1 MPLLGRGFVSGPKSL
16 VKMLQGDFSADLE
29 DARVYE
35 NAAAI
40 GQSSKK
46 GMGAFFNNTAMSFAY
61 TAGIIGEAILEEA
74 AGALLSPITAGG
86 SFFAATANNAR
97 KIGKI
102 GDAFDMAT
110 KGYKAINTTL
120 KEANNI
126 NGARKMWKAAE
137 NIGASKIGKFLNPVE
152 NTFDAVIGIGKNA
165 DNLTGLAR
173 LAQGT
178 SRTAGGLF
186 RDVRNINMAL
196 SEARLEAGMNDNA
209 VYDKSYDAFYK
220 KNGRAPSDDEQ
231 YQLTKNAKESGMN
244 TLMWNTALIFAS
256 NKIVIPNLL
265 KSGISK
271 RALQS
276 KVDDVLNLKGGK
288 VVFEKTAEAGKKIAK
303 GEFNYVENSLKNSL
317 KGFKKAPVSVTAKV
331 AGRYLKANLMEG
343 VQENLQEVISTANEE
358 YYLTAYKNKELG
370 AHLYNRAQSSLMYE
384 KLGDQFS
391 AQGFETFASGAL
403 MGLFSGGLNAVK
415 GGLDYGYN
423 NIFNKAK
430 YQEYKDLRKTHGEG
444 VANRLTALYADP
456 KEFFNSRVFNYGVQ
470 NNTVSGVEDANT
482 KEAKDELSDAFV
494 SQVHTALDT
503 NTLNY
508 FKDHIASFKETSPEE
523 FEEAF
528 GFEKGTGAKE
538 QEKIDKVLNNIDS
551 IEKSYKYAT
560 DRFPNPVNLADFDQA
575 SPDYTKAAIFHS
587 AWENAKKSYVF
598 SNHAFMNTT
607 KRMSDISGSIL
618 NNPSMQNMSQ
628 LDMDLIFQPS
638 RIYNETVMLKNEIA
652 GLKDV
657 KDPSNKQQIQ
667 EKEDRLNA
675 LEKFLEAHTKHDVYN
690 NRTTADAVLEAYKK
704 EAGIEELSDEEK
716 ELILDKAFGEKN
728 AENKYKTDAELEDA
742 YKNYIKTVNGVD
754 KNYIFD
760 TDVDKSFEQLLDH
773 YKLGNESKK
782 LVTYINLLHNPE
794 GFVNQVEK
802 AQTWMTDMYNN
813 RKPYYTDMV
822 NKQIANLEN
831 NEALNALANRNIFI
845 DLDAFQ
851 AYMNDDILPEE
862 FFDETTKQV
871 IPKGSEKYN
880 EAISILILNKRVKS
894 EDVEKPTL
902 DDALQSEV
910 DRLDAQEEAEID
922 KLEKVETIKTIK
934 KVVAKDIKL
943 TIDDILNDIDESQ
956 YVDAKYDGKDEII
969 TMYFGFD
976 GLRLND
982 SKGELLDTDTI
993 KDKFSEY
1000 KIYTKKLQAN
1010 PEQVTA
1016 IKEKYDALRDEAA
1029 NKHADK
1035 KAKTKADVYSN
1046 YTPVEQLPKDLYKEL
1061 QEVFQQTETAI
1072 KADEDET
1079 SDEELMDLFKVFV
1092 KTNPLA
1098 EEVINEYNDKSK
1110 DAVEKEKL
1118 GEIDD
1123 FDFILNNKKL
1133 NTAAYSIDDIK
1144 IFRGQFEE
1152 LRDEADSTITK
1163 TAYQDVITKF
1173 NKLISTRDIQNF
1185 TPEVQ
1190 EIIKTLKNELFAK
1203 QSGISKLGE
1212 EGYAV
1217 KGQILARVS
1226 NFIEKYKTEKYR
1238 YTGADIVKAAYDMTI
1253 GNVGFNEKGVKYLI
1267 NKLKAELHIESVEKN
1282 YGYTDET
1289 EALLKKHLKNLLV
1302 QDLNK
1307 VLFKNK
1313 EELLEDIQAFISENT
1328 YEASRDGGTYVDD
1341 ELRKFFTKGEAPVFD
1356 EKKITREA
1364 YDNLFGPTSFLKP
1377 IKQRID
1383 AGQLYTVATNLK
1395 VYDVDSNV
1403 AGEMDLLLIDKEGKL
1418 HIIDFKTGNETK
1430 WDGFVTQTKF
1440 SKNKLEA
1447 YTLQQYTYA
1456 RLLKKMT
1463 GLDADINIFPIET
1476 TLDQNSKNVL
1486 TAGAPTNTKLNG
1498 PGKWYFSLD
1507 PNFTDAKAKIDKAIS
1522 IEAPVVKVA
1531 TELNPVYKK
1540 QLVNLGYPIGIIND
1554 LTKEQAAELTKDNV
1568 PYKEYIKQT
1577 SGAKMSFGKA
1587 TAETVTPTNAKADED
1602 YYESPYGAIAANY
1615 LFTGGKGVIL
1625 STDYLLQALTSVFPY
1640 SGKAIDNIRN
1650 KYANKLSQILKDDI
1664 NTDTYNSVMQEIR
1677 DAINNTYGNEK
1688 ANEIFEKIL
1697 KNATGFTLSREGN
1710 QVSSDAEKLNEDAA
1724 SATSRLSQPTPT
1736 TDAKAD
1742 VENKIKAFDKT
1753 IENEFEEGDYLKVL
1767 ALAEKQVKN
1776 GTILQTPENIQLL
1789 TNYPKLFEELIK
1801 ATDARNK
1808 TISEF
1813 DKEKVL
1819 AGTPNELPIYGIES
1833 SINPATGRLEI
1844 KWVEVRKEAI
1854 TNIQLTKIQ
1863 NYAANELINYKN
1875 KLQQE
1880 LAALET
1886 PAENKSVVESVLDTK
1901 DIDKRRNK
1909 AYGSIQFNYSTD
1921 EGYYGIYTDAQGKEE
1936 LIESW
1941 NEKAIKAILKE
1952 KYDAEVAALQPQT
1965 GPVTKASELNLQKE
1979 DTVVVKEVIPEFA
1992 EKGDTLTVLKSD
2004 ENSVSFTNKG
2014 KEKTL
2019 SLQELNKHTTTMDI
2033 LKTEQAESTPEI
2045 LDAIDKQTINET
2057 VDAFNT
2063 FMGDTDAIAAAI
2075 KEADAKSMSEIE
2087 DDLLNNLDC

>member
-1 MPLLGRGFVSGPKSL
+1 MLTDDNKEFNSLDPLGPQFGKANQQEISSEALKPFEGAPVKPVKNYFPVIPQSGALTRGDYAVKDIITGQAPNQPPSRSKQKVSAADFGRAAQQHFDMQLRTNQNKNNISKVAAYNAGPSGNSFYKRYAAYGQEKFDKIGFSPTRDNEALYNSHTTAWNDFSRMMTNSFVPLFSRGFVSGPKSL
-16 VKMLQGDFSADLE
+16 INALGGDFSGDTE
-29 DARVYE
+29 DAKIYE
-35 NAAAI
+35 EAAAI
-40 GQSSKK
+40 GQSSK
-46 GMGAFFNNTAMSFAY
+46 GGFAGFFNNTAMNFAY
-61 TAGIIGEAILEEA
+61 TAGIITEAVAEEIGMMAITAATGGAALPALFATTANAGKNILRGIKGLDKVGDGFNAVNKTLKSLNNIDETRKLFNTIK
-74 AGALLSPITAGG
+74 AGA
-86 SFFAATANNAR
+86 N
-97 KIGKI
+97 
-102 GDAFDMAT
+102 
-110 KGYKAINTTL
+110 
-120 KEANNI
+120 
-126 NGARKMWKAAE
+126 
-137 NIGASKIGKFLNPVE
+137 SKVVKFLNPFE
-152 NTFDAVIGIGKNA
+152 NMTEAFGTIAKNEN
-165 DNLTGLAR
+165 NLEGLAR
-173 LAQGT
+173 TA
-178 SRTAGGLF
+178 SAINKTAGGLF
-186 RDVRNINMAL
+186 RDVRNANMAL
-196 SEARLEAGMNDNA
+196 SEARLEAGMTENA
-209 VYDKSYDAFYK
+209 VYDKIYTEYYK
-220 KNGRAPSDDEQ
+220 KNGVPPDNDTQFLMLQKS
-231 YQLTKNAKESGMN
+231 KEAGMS
-244 TLMWNTALIFAS
+244 TLILNTALIFGS
-256 NKIVIPNLL
+256 NKIVLPNILGPKGGPAGFL
-265 KSGISK
+265 
-271 RALQS
+271 RS
-276 KVDDVLNLKGGK
+276 KVDDVMNLKDGK
-288 VVFEKTAEAGKKIAK
+288 VVFEQFGKKAKEGVKQVGK
-303 GEFNYVENSLKNSL
+303 GEFKYVEDSLKN
-317 KGFKKAPVSVTAKV
+317 TAKQILKQPGKTLLKSS
-331 AGRYLKANLMEG
+331 AGYFKGNLMEG
-343 VQENLQEVISTANEE
+343 VQENLQEVIAGANEK
-358 YYLTAYKNKELG
+358 YYSDALSNRVLG
-370 AHLYNRAQSSLMYE
+370 THINERGKSSIMMDE
-384 KLGDQFS
+384 FGKQFTS
-391 AQGFETFASGAL
+391 QGFETFASGFFMGMFAKPFNAAL
-403 MGLFSGGLNAVK
+403 PTLFN
-415 GGLDYGYN
+415 GYN
-423 NIFNKAK
+423 RVFNKDEYLK
-430 YQEYKDLRKTHGEG
+430 YKEIRKSYGEG
-444 VANRLTALYADP
+444 LTNRLNTMYSDP
-456 KEFFNSRVFNYGVQ
+456 KDFFNSKFFNYGVQ
-470 NNTVSGVEDANT
+470 NELATTIETADSKLKKDAMDEAFGNQVMTALETNTVNFFTEHLSSM
-482 KEAKDELSDAFV
+482 KDMTPD
-494 SQVHTALDT
+494 
-503 NTLNY
+503 
-508 FKDHIASFKETSPEE
+508 E

-528 GFEKGTGAKE
+528 RFEKGTGAKY
-538 QEKIDKVLNNIDS
+538 QGRIDGIIETAKNM
-551 IEKSYKYAT
+551 EKSYKYAN
-560 DRFPNPVNLADFDQA
+560 DRFPNPINL
-575 SPDYTKAAIFHS
+575 SPLKKGTEEYNEATIFS
-587 AWENAKKSYVF
+587 NAWEHGKKNYVLLNQSF
-598 SNHAFMNTT
+598 NNTMT
-607 KRMSDISGSIL
+607 RMSEIMGTIKD
-618 NNPSMQNMSQ
+618 NPSLKNMAQ
-628 LDMDLIFQPS
+628 ADIDLIFEPNK
-638 RIYNETVMLKNEIA
+638 IGNEVAMLKTEIE
-652 GLKDV
+652 GLNLSQ
-657 KDPSNKQQIQ
+657 DPASKQQAV
-667 EKEDRLNA
+667 EKQNKLDA
-675 LEKFLEAHTKHDVYN
+675 LSNFLDVHTKHNVYN
-690 NRTTADAVLEAYKK
+690 NRSDYAENLFEAYKK
-704 EAGIEELSDEEK
+704 KTGETELSDDTK
-716 ELILDKAFGEKN
+716 QYILDTAFGEKN
-728 AENKYKTDAELEDA
+728 DENTLKANSELEDA
-742 YKNYIKTVNGVD
+742 YKKYLKAVNGVD
-754 KNYIFD
+754 NSYVFD
-760 TDVDKSFEQLLDH
+760 TDIDESFNKLLDH
-773 YKLGNESKK
+773 YKLDAESKK
-782 LVTYINLLHNPE
+782 LVTYINLLHNPKS
-794 GFVNQVEK
+794 FVEHVEK
-802 AQTWMTDMYNN
+802 TKQWMTNMYNN
-813 RKPYYTDMV
+813 RKEYYTDMV
-822 NKQIANLEN
+822 NKQLAGVEN
-831 NEALNALANRNIFI
+831 NALLNQLADLNIFV
-845 DLDAFQ
+845 DLDALQ
-851 AYMNDDILPEE
+851 DYMDNDIIPKE
-862 FFDETTKQV
+862 FFDESSKQV
-871 IPKGSEKYN
+871 IPKGTKKYN
-880 EAISILILNKRVKS
+880 EIFNILALNKRLKT

-902 DDALQSEV
+902 DGTLQEKV
-910 DRLDAQEEAEID
+910 DSLEAQENAELEE
-922 KLEKVETIKTIK
+922 LEKIETIKKIK
-934 KVVAKDIKL
+934 HEVAKDKPF
-943 TIDDILNDIDESQ
+943 TINDVLDGLEEGQ
-956 YVDAKYDGKDEII
+956 YVDAKYEGSEDIL
-969 TMYFGFD
+969 TMFMAWD
-976 GLRLND
+976 DLRLND
-982 SKGELLDTDTI
+982 SKGDKVDIALI

-1010 PEQVTA
+1010 PEQVAA

-1046 YTPVEQLPKDLYKEL
+1046 YTPVDQLPKDLYKEL
-1061 QEVFQQTETAI
+1061 QDTFSQTETAI

-1144 IFRGQFEE
+1144 IFRAQFEE

-1203 QSGISKLGE
+1203 QSGINKLGE

-1267 NKLKAELHIESVEKN
+1267 NKLKAELHIDSVEKN

-1383 AGQLYTVATNLK
+1383 AGELYTVATNLK

-1476 TLDQNSKNVL
+1476 TLDQNSKKVL

-1507 PNFTDAKAKIDKAIS
+1507 PNFTDAKAKIDKAIP
-1522 IEAPVVKVA
+1522 IEAPVIKVA
-1531 TELNPVYKK
+1531 TSINPVYKK

-1554 LTKEQAAELTKDNV
+1554 LTKEQAAELTRDNV

-1587 TAETVTPTNAKADED
+1587 ATTTEV
-1602 YYESPYGAIAANY
+1602 
-1615 LFTGGKGVIL
+1615 
-1625 STDYLLQALTSVFPY
+1625 
-1640 SGKAIDNIRN
+1640 
-1650 KYANKLSQILKDDI
+1650 
-1664 NTDTYNSVMQEIR
+1664 DT
-1677 DAINNTYGNEK
+1677 
-1688 ANEIFEKIL
+1688 
-1697 KNATGFTLSREGN
+1697 
-1710 QVSSDAEKLNEDAA
+1710 
-1724 SATSRLSQPTPT
+1724 
-1736 TDAKAD
+1736 
-1742 VENKIKAFDKT
+1742 
-1753 IENEFEEGDYLKVL
+1753 
-1767 ALAEKQVKN
+1767 
-1776 GTILQTPENIQLL
+1776 
-1789 TNYPKLFEELIK
+1789 
-1801 ATDARNK
+1801 
-1808 TISEF
+1808 
-1813 DKEKVL
+1813 
-1819 AGTPNELPIYGIES
+1819 
-1833 SINPATGRLEI
+1833 
-1844 KWVEVRKEAI
+1844 
-1854 TNIQLTKIQ
+1854 
-1863 NYAANELINYKN
+1863 
-1875 KLQQE
+1875 
-1880 LAALET
+1880 
-1886 PAENKSVVESVLDTK
+1886 ENKSVVEPVLDTK

-1936 LIESW
+1936 LIESG

-1952 KYDAEVAALQPQT
+1952 KYDAEVAALQLQT

-2019 SLQELNKHTTTMDI
+2019 TLQELNKHTTTMDI

-2063 FMGDTDAIAAAI
+2063 FMNDKDAIDAAI